1 MEIFLFIFPLI
12 SFFIFQFQKLKIK
25 ADILYGLNIFF
36 MLLTFALS
44 IYIVI
49 KILNFNNN
57 HLLYLYPIIKMDNL
71 FIDWSLRFDLFVSSL
86 IVFITFIVLLLTIYS
101 INFTENR
108 MINLKINSLS
118 SFSIFSVMLLLTSN
132 NLIQFFIGW
141 YLVILSSYLLFN
153 ISENKNRIIDNSNI
167 FFQNR
172 ISDLC
177 FFLSLYFIYTFS
189 NSINFDVIFKSFHIF
204 ENNISIFNKTFSNF
218 DIVIFIL
225 FFSFLLRCRQF
236 YISNSKYDLLNMNTS
251 SYSLILYGLYLPVG
265 LYFILRFLILT
276 QISLDYLNVLLILG
290 SVLTFIFSIFLIRSY
305 SLKKLTIYIASA
317 QFGILLILISLK
329 LYSAVVFYFFTS
341 TISLVILCL
350 SFGIISSKLNNEQ
363 DIRKMGYLIIKC
375 PSIFLFILI
384 GFVSLLGI
392 PYFSGFYSNQLIFF
406 QSSLINEESYTLIFT
421 YCFFYTFCI
430 SYVSFKIILIVFLGE
445 NNCNIHLYNKI
456 EEGSYYLKFIL
467 FVLSFFVIFLGWYFN
482 NLFSGNFGVNLWRS
496 VLVADTNFSINHDL
510 NNNQFLFEV
519 RYIVC
524 YFGIFLA
531 FLNYLIIPKLGNNLK
546 LNNNKLFKYYLKSFT
561 SYNFNK

>member
-36 MLLTFALS
+36 MLLTFVLS
-44 IYIVI
+44 IYIFI

-57 HLLYLYPIIKMDNL
+57 DPLYLYPIIKLDDL
-71 FIDWSLRFDLFVSSL
+71 FLDWSLRFDLFVSSL
-86 IVFITFIVLLLTIYS
+86 IVFITFIVLLLSIYS
-101 INFTENR
+101 INFPENY
-108 MINLKINSLS
+108 MTNVKINSLS

-141 YLVILSSYLLFN
+141 YLLILSSYLLSN

-189 NSINFDVIFKSFHIF
+189 NSTNFDVIFKSNGF
-204 ENNISIFNKTFSNF
+204 ENNISILNKDFSNF
-218 DIVIFIL
+218 NIAIFIL

-236 YISNSKYDLLNMNTS
+236 YISNSKYDLLNINTS

-276 QISLDYLNVLLILG
+276 QSSLDYLNVLLILG
-290 SVLTFIFSIFLIRSY
+290 STLTFIFSIFLIRSY

-317 QFGILLILISLK
+317 QFGILLILVSLK
-329 LYSAVVFYFFTS
+329 LYSAVVFYFFIS
-341 TISLVILCL
+341 TISLVILSL

-406 QSSLINEESYTLIFT
+406 QSSLIIEENYTLIFT
-421 YCFFYTFCI
+421 YCVFYTFII

-456 EEGSYYLKFIL
+456 EEGSYYLKFII
-467 FVLSFFVIFLGWYFN
+467 FVLSVFVIFLGWYFN
-482 NLFSGNFGVNLWRS
+482 NLFSGNFGENLWRL
-496 VLVADTNFSINHDL
+496 VLVADTNFAINHDF
-510 NNNQFLFEV
+510 NDNQFLFEV

-531 FLNYLIIPKLGNNLK
+531 FLNYLIIPKLGDNLRLK
-546 LNNNKLFKYYLKSFT
+546 NNKLFKYYLKSFT
-561 SYNFNK
+561 SYDFNR

>member
-36 MLLTFALS
+36 MLLTFVLS
-44 IYIVI
+44 IYIFI

-57 HLLYLYPIIKMDNL
+57 DPLYLYPIIKLDDL
-71 FIDWSLRFDLFVSSL
+71 FLDWSLRFDLFVSSL
-86 IVFITFIVLLLTIYS
+86 IVFITFIVLLLSIYS
-101 INFTENR
+101 INFPENY
-108 MINLKINSLS
+108 MTNVKINSLS

-141 YLVILSSYLLFN
+141 YLLILSSYLLSN

-189 NSINFDVIFKSFHIF
+189 NSTNFDVIFKSNGF
-204 ENNISIFNKTFSNF
+204 ENNISILNKDFSNF
-218 DIVIFIL
+218 NIAIFIL

-236 YISNSKYDLLNMNTS
+236 YISNSKYDLLNINTS
-251 SYSLILYGLYLPVG
+251 SYSLILYGLFLPVG

-276 QISLDYLNVLLILG
+276 QSSLDYLNVLLILG
-290 SVLTFIFSIFLIRSY
+290 STLTFIFSIFLIRSY

-317 QFGILLILISLK
+317 QFGILLILVSLK
-329 LYSAVVFYFFTS
+329 LYSAVVFYFFIS
-341 TISLVILCL
+341 TISLVILSL

-406 QSSLINEESYTLIFT
+406 QSSLIIEENYTLIFT
-421 YCFFYTFCI
+421 YCVFYTFII

-456 EEGSYYLKFIL
+456 EEGSYYLKFII
-467 FVLSFFVIFLGWYFN
+467 FVLSVFVIFLGWYFN

-496 VLVADTNFSINHDL
+496 VLVADTNFSINHDYN

-519 RYIVC
+519 RYIIC

-561 SYNFNK
+561 SHNFNK

>member
-36 MLLTFALS
+36 MLLTFVLS
-44 IYIVI
+44 IYIFI

-57 HLLYLYPIIKMDNL
+57 DPLYLYPIIKLDDL
-71 FIDWSLRFDLFVSSL
+71 FLDWSLRFDLFVSSL
-86 IVFITFIVLLLTIYS
+86 IVFITFIVLLLSIYS
-101 INFTENR
+101 INFPENY
-108 MINLKINSLS
+108 MTNVKINSLS

-141 YLVILSSYLLFN
+141 YLLILSSYLLSN

-189 NSINFDVIFKSFHIF
+189 NSTNFDVIFKSNGF
-204 ENNISIFNKTFSNF
+204 ENNISILNKDFSNF
-218 DIVIFIL
+218 NIAIFIL

-236 YISNSKYDLLNMNTS
+236 YISNSKYDLLNINTS

-276 QISLDYLNVLLILG
+276 QSSLDYLNVLLILG
-290 SVLTFIFSIFLIRSY
+290 STLTFIFSIFLIRSY

-317 QFGILLILISLK
+317 QFGILLILVSLK
-329 LYSAVVFYFFTS
+329 LYSAVVFYFFIS
-341 TISLVILCL
+341 TISLVILSL

-406 QSSLINEESYTLIFT
+406 QSSLIIEENYTLIFT
-421 YCFFYTFCI
+421 YCVFYTFII

-456 EEGSYYLKFIL
+456 EEGSYYLKFII
-467 FVLSFFVIFLGWYFN
+467 FVLSVFVIFLGWYFN

-496 VLVADTNFSINHDL
+496 VLVADTNFSINHDYN

-519 RYIVC
+519 RYIIC